1 MVNWQAR
8 SKRKPTGAKLKQ
20 FARKRKRELGREE
33 SKPQLGTEKKKIIG
47 TRGHNLKIRMMV
59 CEFANVT
66 NPKSGRTQKSK
77 ILDVEK
83 NPANIDY
90 SRRGIITR
98 GAIIDTEAGKAR
110 VTSRPGQ
117 AGMVNAVLIE
127 SKE

>member
-8 SKRKPTGAKLKQ
+8 SKRKPTGGRLKQ
-20 FARKRKRELGREE
+20 FARKHKRELGREE
-33 SKPQLGTEKKKIIG
+33 TKPQLGTEKKKIIRV
-47 TRGHNLKIRMMV
+47 RGNNQKIRMMV

-66 NPKSGRTQKSK
+66 NQKTGKTQKVK

-83 NPANIDY
+83 NPANIDF

-110 VTSRPGQ
+110 VTGRPGQ